1 MTEDPTWLDLANC
14 QIQIPL
20 ARLLQL
26 VPRFSDAIM
35 ATQKKETLI
44 AAPVQFTNPSEGP
57 AVMDKQNPAVTV
69 IIKGKVLL
77 GWQRS

>member
-35 ATQKKETLI
+35 ATQKKETLL
-44 AAPVQFTNPSEGP
+44 AALVQFINPSEGSTVI
-57 AVMDKQNPAVTV
+57 VMDEHNWTVTL
-69 IIKGKVLL
+69 IIKGKKVP
-77 GWQRS
+77 